1 MVKTV
6 KCPHCEKPVEW
17 IEESK
22 WRPFCCERCKMID
35 LGAWASEEYS
45 VASESPSPME
55 DLDYNP
61 ALPSVNTPSNKN

>member
-1 MVKTV
+1 MTKTV
-6 KCPHCEKPVEW
+6 NCPHCEKPVEW
-17 IEESK
+17 TEESK

-61 ALPSVNTPSNKN
+61 AVNTPPNKN